1 MKMPFAKLR
10 LIALLL
16 LLAAGSNAKAQD
28 KELFTGIVADE
39 TTFESLPYASIQL
52 KGTLQGTYTD
62 EKGKF
67 SIVASRKDTLQISLV
82 GYETLQQPLA
92 DYEASVIMLKEKV
105 VMLKPIIVNAPYAIN
120 YRELFDDQINQDQQ
134 SVKRT
139 PFYYTHE
146 KKEKIKTAN
155 FLRAD
160 ERART
165 YVSVVLNPDIKAN
178 LQKKYHLTD
187 EQFYAILQQFN
198 EQHYEY
204 MYYLSA
210 PELLSMLNR
219 FFDSHAPSIGDS
231 ADQKPAN

>member
-1 MKMPFAKLR
+1 MRIPFAKLR
-10 LIALLL
+10 LVTLFIF
-16 LLAAGSNAKAQD
+16 LLAARGMNAQD
-28 KELFTGIVADE
+28 RELFTGIVADE
-39 TTFESLPYASIQL
+39 TTFESLPYASIQI

-67 SIVASRKDTLQISLV
+67 SIVAGRKDTLQISLI
-82 GYETLQQPLA
+82 GYETLEQPLR

-105 VMLKPIIVNAPYAIN
+105 VMLKPIIVNAPYSIN
-120 YRELFDDQINQDQQ
+120 YRELFDDQIKQDEEAI
-134 SVKRT
+134 KHT

-165 YVSVVLNPDIKAN
+165 YVSVVLNPDIKTN
-178 LQKKYHLTD
+178 LQKKFHLTD

-219 FFDSHAPSIGDS
+219 FFDSHAPPTGDS